1 MSFGAAAVEVSA
13 GIAVTTAPRMKGGE
27 GEADSTELRKR
38 GNSAWHAIDHAAATP
53 AKRCGLEATE
63 RTRRGGKRTRGLFV
77 KRQSIRVTYFLSFHS
92 LSDWEI

>member
-38 GNSAWHAIDHAAATP
+38 GNSAWHAIDHAAAATP

-63 RTRRGGKRTRGLFV
+63 RTRRGEKRTRTV
-77 KRQSIRVTYFLSFHS
+77 C
-92 LSDWEI
+92 